1 MNTAEIIA
9 AIATVDQKRA
19 DGEIDKQSYTDTI
32 DALQLELAD
41 KLDAIAWLIN
51 DTEKDLAI
59 YNHELEKMADIKKE
73 RDKAKA
79 RVDRLQEYVGYI
91 VANSGSTKVR
101 TDKHVYAKRKSEKVE
116 FSDQALI
123 PDQYY
128 KEKVTVKREPSKT
141 DIKKAIKAGQDVPGA
156 YIATNYKG
164 VIK

>member
-41 KLDAIAWLIN
+41 KLDAIAWLID

-79 RVDRLQEYVGYI
+79 SVDRLQEYVGYI

-101 TDKHVYAKRKSEKVE
+101 TDKHVYTKRKSEKVE

>member
-9 AIATVDQKRA
+9 AIATIDQKRA
-19 DGEIDKQSYTDTI
+19 DSEIDKQSYTDTI

-41 KLDAIAWLIN
+41 KLDAIAWLID

-59 YNHELEKMADIKKE
+59 YNHELEKMAEIKEE

-79 RVDRLQEYVGYI
+79 RIDRLQKYVGYV
-91 VANSGSTKVR
+91 VANSGTTKVR
-101 TDKHVYAKRKSEKVE
+101 TDKHVYSKRKSEKVE
-116 FSDQALI
+116 FSDQSLI

-128 KEKVTVKREPSKT
+128 KETVTVKREPSKT
-141 DIKKAIKAGQDVPGA
+141 DIKKAIKDGKDVPGA
-156 YIATNYKG
+156 YLATNYKG